1 LTSVLR
7 SLRVGEIREEPIMSK
22 TLAAAAFAILCVAVI
37 PGQAAPQAAPAADPA
52 APPSAA
58 TAASPVADA
67 QVAPGKWDVERVRC
81 SDLLDASDDDRESA
95 AMFYYGYL
103 AAKAD
108 IHVIDVSKISDN
120 LGKVMEQ
127 CSATPGVT
135 VPQAFRDAL
144 APRQ

>member
-1 LTSVLR
+1 
-7 SLRVGEIREEPIMSK
+7 MSNK
-22 TLAAAAFAILCVAVI
+22 LAAAAFAILCVAVI
-37 PGQAAPQAAPAADPA
+37 PWQPPALAAPAADPA

-58 TAASPVADA
+58 TAASPAADA

-81 SDLLDASDDDRESA
+81 SDLLNASDDDRESA

-108 IHVIDVSKISDN
+108 IHVIDVGKISDN

-127 CSATPGVT
+127 CTATPSAT
-135 VPQAFRDAL
+135 VPQAFREAL